1 MDPILGAAL
10 IGAIP
15 VAVVAVAGSVAQI
28 WGPAWREERAERRR
42 RDAEHDALR
51 NQRALEYIEAL
62 SQDIGDYGLSPRDWE
77 MQVALA
83 RSRFVATLRPGEQAV
98 DEYTERQ
105 ILIYFR
111 DPGNGGRAISAIAS
125 KLFAYLRG
133 DIRAADLSP
142 RTREDEEAAG

>member
-28 WGPAWREERAERRR
+28 WGPAWREERAEKRR

-51 NQRALEYIEAL
+51 YQRALEFIEAL
-62 SQDIGDYGLSPRDWE
+62 SEDIGEYSHTPREWDK
-77 MQVALA
+77 QTALA
-83 RSRFVATLRPGEQAV
+83 RARFVATLRPGEQVV

-105 ILIYFR
+105 SRIFHNFGN
-111 DPGNGGRAISAIAS
+111 PGPAINAISS

-133 DIRAADLSP
+133 DIKAADLTP
-142 RTREDEEAAG
+142 RTREEEEAED